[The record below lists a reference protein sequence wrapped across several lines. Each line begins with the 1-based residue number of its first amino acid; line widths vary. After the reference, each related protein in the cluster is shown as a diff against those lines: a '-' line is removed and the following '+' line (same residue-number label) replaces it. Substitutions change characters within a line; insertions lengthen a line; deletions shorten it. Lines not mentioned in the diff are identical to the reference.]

1 MHNKTILFLFG
12 FRKKNRLYFS
22 KYGHE
27 MLLTAK
33 IIMKRFEIGI
43 TCFQLTEHIVYCS
56 RLTALTT
63 VDVLRRQ
70 AKGAAPHIPMTSI

>member
-1 MHNKTILFLFG
+1 
-12 FRKKNRLYFS
+12 
-22 KYGHE
+22 

-33 IIMKRFEIGI
+33 IIIKRFEIGI
-43 TCFQLTEHIVYCS
+43 TCFQLNEHIVYCS
-56 RLTALTT
+56 RLTALLTT